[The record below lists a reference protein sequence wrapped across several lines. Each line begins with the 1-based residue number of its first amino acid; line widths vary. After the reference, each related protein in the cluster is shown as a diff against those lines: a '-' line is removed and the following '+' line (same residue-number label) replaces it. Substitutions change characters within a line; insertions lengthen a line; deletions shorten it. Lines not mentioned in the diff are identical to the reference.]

1 MNVALGQ
8 RSILWLGLLLLSL
21 CGCHASPAP
30 RFDGERAFVVLKE
43 QCDFGPRHPGSEGHR
58 KVRQYLLD
66 RLSQHTGFVKTQ
78 DFILPNPLGGEELQ
92 LTNIIASFYPRKGRR
107 LLLCAHWDTRPIAD
121 RDPDTT
127 LRTQPVPG
135 GNDGASGV
143 SVLLEMAG
151 IISRREPTRG
161 VDMVLFDGEDG
172 GREED
177 LVGFCLGSSYFAA
190 NMGDYRPEF
199 GIVVDMIGDRDL
211 HLYREG
217 HSHSYAPKLV
227 DLIWSKAKE
236 LGHSCFNDSV
246 GYFIYDDHVP
256 LQEAGIPAVDLIDLD
271 YPYWHTTSDTPDK
284 CSPESLQK
292 IGDVLMAILYGD
304 D

>member
-1 MNVALGQ
+1 LGP
-8 RSILWLGLLLLSL
+8 RIILWSGLLLLSI
-21 CGCHASPAP
+21 CRCHSPSLP
-30 RFDGERAFVVLKE
+30 SFDKDRAFVILKE
-43 QCDFGPRHPGSEGHR
+43 QCDFGPRHPGTEGHR

-66 RLSQHTGFVKTQ
+66 KLSQYTDLVKTQ
-78 DFILPNPLGGEELQ
+78 EFVLPNPLGGEELE
-92 LTNIIASFYPRKGRR
+92 LTNIIASFYPRKSKR
-107 LLLCAHWDTRPIAD
+107 LLLGAHWDTRPIAD

-143 SVLLEMAG
+143 AVLLEMAR
-151 IISRREPTRG
+151 IISQHEPPWG

-177 LVGFCLGSSYFAA
+177 LVGFCLGSDYFAS
-190 NMGDYRPEF
+190 NIGNYKPEF

-211 HLYREG
+211 KLYREG
-217 HSHSYAPKLV
+217 HSQSYALELT
-227 DLIWSKAKE
+227 DLIWSKAKD
-236 LGHSCFNDSV
+236 LGYSCFNDSV

-284 CSPESLQK
+284 CSPESLKK
-292 IGDVLMAILYGD
+292 IGDVLIAVLYGD